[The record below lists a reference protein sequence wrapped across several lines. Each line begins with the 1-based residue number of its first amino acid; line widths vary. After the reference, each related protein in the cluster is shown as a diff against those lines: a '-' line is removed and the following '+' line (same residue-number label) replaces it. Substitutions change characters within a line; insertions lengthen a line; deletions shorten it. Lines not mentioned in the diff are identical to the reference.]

1 MEKTK
6 PYGTVLLKAAKIVD
20 FLADNP
26 NKTLQDISIAT
37 NMTNSTTL
45 KILDTLLLIGY
56 VSRDRTK
63 NYRLGSK
70 FIRYANQYINQ
81 TDLVE
86 LSLPYLEKLQES
98 IDETIHLGVLVDHE
112 ILYIN
117 KLVPKHQTIT
127 MSSKVG
133 IGVNSS
139 YFSY

>member
-63 NYRLGSK
+63 NYRLESK
-70 FIRYANQYINQ
+70 LIRYANQYINQ

-117 KLVPKHQTIT
+117 KLEPKHQTIT